1 MRMLW
6 SLAAFFI
13 VSAFQS
19 SKHVAV
25 NGFPIVPNNNNGNLR
40 APSSS
45 KNSKTTNRSRPLHFL
60 DPTSIGFSAE
70 MFQIPSIGELYG
82 DCLDL
87 YPLPTKSFTA
97 GLLCGLGDYIAQKRD
112 KSMETIDMQRL
123 RRFALKGLGG
133 GVIWALWYDNV
144 DALSESLLLSMMTSS
159 SGEEVN
165 GAAQVF
171 LSMVL
176 EQFLFCPLV
185 FGLWEIPMGA
195 LLNGARPESI
205 PGTITSKLGFLLVE
219 NAKLWTPANLLVY
232 NIPLEFRVLLSS
244 VVDVLWQSILSE
256 VAAESGAAG
265 AASEPAL
272 LPVQQSSSSSN
283 LVDSKRLELA
293 QRVLAQRGTD
303 VVDPG
308 VGMVSNFLETGNSSS
323 KPKASE
329 SSTKQRKNK
338 RATSATTAALELNR

>member
-1 MRMLW
+1 MLW

-19 SKHVAV
+19 SNHRHVA
-25 NGFPIVPNNNNGNLR
+25 NGFPVIPSNGNLR
-40 APSSS
+40 AHSS
-45 KNSKTTNRSRPLHFL
+45 NPKTNQRPSRPLYFF
-60 DPTSIGFSAE
+60 DPASIGFSAE

-97 GLLCGLGDYIAQKRD
+97 GLLCGLGDYLAQKRD
-112 KSMETIDMQRL
+112 KSIETIDGQRL

-144 DALSESLLLSMMTSS
+144 DTLSETLLLSMTS
-159 SGEEVN
+159 GDEVN
-165 GAAQVF
+165 GAARVF

-232 NIPLEFRVLLSS
+232 NIPLEYRVLLSS
-244 VVDVLWQSILSE
+244 MVDVLWQSILSE

-265 AASEPAL
+265 ASAASEPAL
-272 LPVQQSSSSSN
+272 PVQSSN
-283 LVDSKRLELA
+283 LDSKRQELA
-293 QRVLAQRGTD
+293 QRVLARRCGSD
-303 VVDPG
+303 VDPG
-308 VGMVSNFLETGNSSS
+308 VGMVSNFLETGNSSAMT
-323 KPKASE
+323 KANE
-329 SSTKQRKNK
+329 SSTKQRRNK
-338 RATSATTAALELNR
+338 RATTAALELNR